1 MFEAGEGS
9 SALVFKKPR
18 QHPDP
23 TGLYEHMFARK
34 FLCSLAKT
42 YTPEIG
48 RLGYSPL
55 YLDGGGKGCHQR
67 ELIVVHTKIFCLS
80 PL

>member
-23 TGLYEHMFARK
+23 TGLYEHMFARH
-34 FLCSLAKT
+34 FVLT
-42 YTPEIG
+42 
-48 RLGYSPL
+48 LGQTRTERKARIFPAL
-55 YLDGGGKGCHQR
+55 YDGGGKGYHWQN
-67 ELIVVHTKIFCLS
+67 ILS
-80 PL
+80 VG